1 MNNDLYLLKNC
12 NTRYH
17 RNNSIYLKNIAR
29 DILKSKRYKFEG
41 IRDYDF
47 TDIINRIFEL
57 KVAQLYKNGYIDLGH
72 GLGRIT
78 ISLRKRNNN
87 NIKNYVINWDETLK
101 LWLRNDSARQSKK
114 VVRILNYDKF
124 VKYTW
129 CKKSKVA
136 NFKYYNFLPL
146 RTLRK
151 QLYFDV
157 VNNKNIMFYE

>member
-17 RNNSIYLKNIAR
+17 RNNSIFLKHVARNILKN
-29 DILKSKRYKFEG
+29 KRYKFKG
-41 IRDYDF
+41 ISDCNF
-47 TDIINRIFEL
+47 TDIINRIFQL

-78 ISLRKRNNN
+78 ISLYKRNSSD
-87 NIKNYVINWDETLK
+87 IKNYAINWNETLK
-101 LWLRNDSARQSKK
+101 LWLRNESAKQSKK
-114 VVRILNYDKF
+114 VVRVLSYDKLI
-124 VKYTW
+124 KYTW
-129 CKKSKVA
+129 GNKSRVS

-151 QLYFDV
+151 RLYFDV